1 MTTKYKNHS
10 RKKTPWDHNNDL
22 SPMESFIKS
31 KYLDSYDYKHPSIKD
46 TKEADLLNSY
56 EVSCCKRCNSLDFK
70 KKGFTKNGIQRYFC
84 NTCKRYFN
92 VLTSTLFDN
101 HKISISEWIEF
112 CLDIFRFESI
122 NLTSKTNKNSF
133 TTSKYWLYKL
143 FYIIEDIQ
151 DDIVLEGNV
160 YIDETFYPVIES
172 NKIVKDGKKLRGLSK
187 NQICI
192 GIAYDGRYVYARVEG
207 FGKTS
212 QKKTKD
218 TFINHI
224 KAGSHLIHDKEKS
237 HKILIKEL
245 KLTDKSYDA
254 NKLKKYK
261 DKDNPLNPI
270 NRQCYLLK
278 RFLRSHS
285 GFDRDDIQYYIN
297 LYCFISNPPVNKLE
311 KVEIILNRAI
321 DFTKSLK
328 YRDFYTSKSK

>member
-1 MTTKYKNHS
+1 M
-10 RKKTPWDHNNDL
+10 
-22 SPMESFIKS
+22 
-31 KYLDSYDYKHPSIKD
+31 
-46 TKEADLLNSY
+46 
-56 EVSCCKRCNSLDFK
+56 
-70 KKGFTKNGIQRYFC
+70 
-84 NTCKRYFN
+84 
-92 VLTSTLFDN
+92 LTSTLFDN

-245 KLTDKSYDA
+245 KLTDESYDA

>member
-245 KLTDKSYDA
+245 KLTDDSYDA

>member
-245 KLTDKSYDA
+245 KLTDESYDA

-285 GFDRDDIQYYIN
+285 GFDRDDIQCYIN

>member
-1 MTTKYKNHS
+1 MIISILLLKIQKKLTYLIPMKYHAAKDAIPLILK
-10 RKKTPWDHNNDL
+10 RKALPK
-22 SPMESFIKS
+22 MVF
-31 KYLDSYDYKHPSIKD
+31 KD
-46 TKEADLLNSY
+46 
-56 EVSCCKRCNSLDFK
+56 
-70 KKGFTKNGIQRYFC
+70 IFC

-245 KLTDKSYDA
+245 KLTDESYDA

>member
-122 NLTSKTNKNSF
+122 NLTSKSNKNSF

-187 NQICI
+187 NQICL

-245 KLTDKSYDA
+245 KLTDESYDA

-297 LYCFISNPPVNKLE
+297 LYCFIFNPPVNKLE

>member
-254 NKLKKYK
+254 NKLKNTKIK
-261 DKDNPLNPI
+261 
-270 NRQCYLLK
+270 
-278 RFLRSHS
+278 
-285 GFDRDDIQYYIN
+285 
-297 LYCFISNPPVNKLE
+297 
-311 KVEIILNRAI
+311 IIH
-321 DFTKSLK
+321 
-328 YRDFYTSKSK
+328 

>member
-56 EVSCCKRCNSLDFK
+56 EVSCCKRCNSLDFT

-245 KLTDKSYDA
+245 KLTDESYDA

>member
-56 EVSCCKRCNSLDFK
+56 EVSCCKRCNSLDFT

-133 TTSKYWLYKL
+133 TPSKYWLYKL

-187 NQICI
+187 NQICL

-237 HKILIKEL
+237 YKILIKEL
-245 KLTDKSYDA
+245 KLTDESYDA

>member
-70 KKGFTKNGIQRYFC
+70 KKGLTKNGIQRYFC

-245 KLTDKSYDA
+245 KLTDESYDA

>member
-245 KLTDKSYDA
+245 KLTDESYDA

-311 KVEIILNRAI
+311 MVEIILNRAI

>member
-101 HKISISEWIEF
+101 HKISISEWVEF

-245 KLTDKSYDA
+245 KLTDESYDA

>member
-224 KAGSHLIHDKEKS
+224 KAGSHLIHDKEKI

-245 KLTDKSYDA
+245 KLTDESYDA

>member
-192 GIAYDGRYVYARVEG
+192 GIAYDGRYVYARVEE

-245 KLTDKSYDA
+245 KLTDESYDA

>member
-56 EVSCCKRCNSLDFK
+56 EVSCCKRCNSLDFT

-187 NQICI
+187 NQICL

-245 KLTDKSYDA
+245 KLTDESYDA

>member
-187 NQICI
+187 NQICL

-245 KLTDKSYDA
+245 KLTDESYDA

>member
-31 KYLDSYDYKHPSIKD
+31 KYLDSYDYKHTSIKD

-187 NQICI
+187 NQICL

-207 FGKTS
+207 FGKTF

>member
-101 HKISISEWIEF
+101 YKISISEWIEF

-245 KLTDKSYDA
+245 KLTDESYDA

>member
-245 KLTDKSYDA
+245 KLTDESYDA